1 MAIVSRTTSFLVTL
15 VVAFFVFAPV
25 GAKTPRPVAA
35 DTAATDSSRFVTA
48 SLLVITPGPDIYSVL
63 GHTALRMQCPSK
75 GLDYCFSFETETG
88 LAGYLSFFAGQSHA
102 GFMPVPTAT
111 FLAGYRQQGRGV
123 TQYDLNLTPHEK
135 QELWRALDN
144 DMLEGA
150 HRKFNLI
157 QNNCTSMALL
167 KIESILDDEGIDFR
181 RMPAPMYYKNGR
193 GVEYLSRRSPWAQFL
208 FMTFLGSEADT
219 DWPLENKMNPELIIP
234 VLPQRHH
241 TAGRC
246 RYGAA
251 GWRRRRRGGAATAAR
266 GCPDGGGATRPQRRR
281 GAISAATQRLRR
293 GIAADTRQG
302 LRRAAASDGCL
313 RPLEREDL
321 SQGEGGRE
329 PAQGFVPVAYGMA
342 RRGRSVWAPIPLPA
356 LCDPRL
362 RPLRSSLELAA
373 DTVQH
378 RPVPRVALLPQAG
391 GLRQGVRVLR
401 RRPRPLHRHSA
412 VADHAADACPLS
424 HCRHPPSALR
434 RSLSATKRS
443 LEIKTKG

>member
-234 VLPQRHH
+234 VLRNAIIRP
-241 TAGRC
+241 AD
-246 RYGAA
+246 AA
-251 GWRRRRRGGAATAAR
+251 MAQRGGDAAVEAV
-266 GCPDGGGATRPQRRR
+266 PQRRQE
-281 GAISAATQRLRR
+281 GAPTVAARPVLSGVVVPLVPLRNAYDEASPLTPGR
-293 GIAADTRQG
+293 VFGALLLLTAVYALWSVRTYRKAKAAGSQPKASCQWLTAWRVVAAVYG
-302 LRRAAASDGCL
+302 LLSLFLLYVTLVSGLFGVHWNWLLIPFSIVPFLVWLFFRKREGYVKVYVFYAAALALFIAIVPWLTTQLMPAHYLIAGILLLLCAAHYL
-313 RPLEREDL
+313 RL
-321 SQGEGGRE
+321 S
-329 PAQGFVPVAYGMA
+329 VV
-342 RRGRSVWAPIPLPA
+342 S
-356 LCDPRL
+356 
-362 RPLRSSLELAA
+362 
-373 DTVQH
+373 
-378 RPVPRVALLPQAG
+378 
-391 GLRQGVRVLR
+391 
-401 RRPRPLHRHSA
+401 
-412 VADHAADACPLS
+412 
-424 HCRHPPSALR
+424 
-434 RSLSATKRS
+434 K
-443 LEIKTKG
+443 